1 MQLLTSAEYDHMA
14 VLANHYRDRH
24 LSAMKQQSTFNPRL
38 GVDALCCQ
46 RVNLAGVGGMGIL
59 GALITPCDLWL
70 VAIPDAN
77 DWMPQEAPSSQQITL
92 PSGTYRFHFDALTN
106 DEGWYMCRILDELG
120 DIESMQEA
128 AQLAQRLM
136 ERIMAPMQ

>member
-1 MQLLTSAEYDHMA
+1 MQLLTSAEYAYMA
-14 VLANHYRDRH
+14 VLANHYRDLH
-24 LSAMKQQSTFNPRL
+24 LSAMKQQPTFNPRL

-46 RVNLAGVGGMGIL
+46 RVDLTGLGGAGIL
-59 GALITPCDLWL
+59 GALITPCALWL
-70 VAIPDAN
+70 VALPD
-77 DWMPQEAPSSQQITL
+77 DWEPQEACSSQRVTL
-92 PSGTYRFHFDALTN
+92 PSGTYRFHLDVLPSGH
-106 DEGWYMCRILDELG
+106 GWYMCRILDGLD